1 MSATPLRLRGL
12 LLVVLAA
19 GLPSLPGLPA
29 GPLAAAELT
38 IGSPAP
44 QLDIEHWFHDKE
56 PITAFDPEKVY
67 VIEFWATW
75 CGPCIGSIP
84 HLAELQAQHED
95 DLVVIGVSTED
106 VPTIE
111 EFLEREKDGTTFDEI
126 TRGYWLTTDPDDSV
140 SDAYMRA
147 AGQGGIPTAFV
158 VGRTGEIEWIGHPM
172 RIDQPIAQILAGEWD
187 REAYAREKARE
198 EAEEQLAQQRF
209 RMINQK
215 IRTNDYDE
223 ALAMLDDLLAEIESE
238 NLKRALNGA
247 RQRIVRDAEE
257 YAAQAATRGMDL
269 DQQQE
274 AIAGLIEMAF
284 LLEAGRR
291 EDAAELIDGLLAGI
305 KTTQIRELLE
315 DARQRLEAESDQP

>member
-1 MSATPLRLRGL
+1 MSATSLRLRGL

-19 GLPSLPGLPA
+19 SLPA

-44 QLDIEHWFHDKE
+44 ALEIEHWFHDKE
-56 PITAFDPEKVY
+56 PITAFDPDKVY

-84 HLAELQAQHED
+84 HLSELQARHED
-95 DLVVIGVSTED
+95 DLVVIGVSKED
-106 VPTIE
+106 VATIE
-111 EFLEREKDGTTFDEI
+111 TFLERENDGTTFDEI
-126 TRGYWLTTDPDDSV
+126 TSGYWLTTDPDGSTSED
-140 SDAYMRA
+140 YMRA

-158 VGRTGEIEWIGHPM
+158 VGKTGEIEWIGHPM

-187 REAYAREKARE
+187 REAYAREM
-198 EAEEQLAQQRF
+198 AEEQMVQRRF
-209 RMINQK
+209 QAIARKLRSNE
-215 IRTNDYDE
+215 YSE
-223 ALAMLDDLLAEIESE
+223 ALVMLDELLGQVESE
-238 NLKRALNGA
+238 EIKRGLASA
-247 RQRIVRDAEE
+247 RERIAREAEE

-274 AIAGLIEMAF
+274 AVSGLLEMAF

-291 EDAAELIDGLLAGI
+291 EEAADLIDGLLDTI
-305 KTTQIRELLE
+305 QNTTIRELLE
-315 DARQRLEAESDQP
+315 DARQRLKAEPDQR